1 MRLNIESISLDKE
14 QVKKFLG
21 YASKPCPPIILK
33 KIDEEIAGAA
43 ELFEAKVFVKRFKI
57 DSIKGSETRFGGIYL
72 IESEYVVQGLQ
83 GSSELYLVLYTI
95 GYRIEKRIQEHSS
108 CSEMIRAMIL
118 DKIGVVA
125 LDDINRQ
132 IREAIATEAAPLEIS
147 AQLFPSQKDFEISNQ
162 KIIFEALEDEIRG
175 ITISPYFQLHPIKT
189 VAVIFGMGSTEDKL
203 SMCDRCED
211 KCH

>member
-1 MRLNIESISLDKE
+1 
-14 QVKKFLG
+14 
-21 YASKPCPPIILK
+21 
-33 KIDEEIAGAA
+33 
-43 ELFEAKVFVKRFKI
+43 
-57 DSIKGSETRFGGIYL
+57 
-72 IESEYVVQGLQ
+72 
-83 GSSELYLVLYTI
+83 
-95 GYRIEKRIQEHSS
+95 
-108 CSEMIRAMIL
+108 MIL

-132 IREAIATEAAPLEIS
+132 IREAIATEAAPLKIS